1 MSILKLNNEVNLMER
16 IKMKSEDLFKDAKNY
31 LPGGVDSPVRAI
43 KPYPFFALKGEG
55 PRLFDVDG
63 NSYLDY
69 CLAYG
74 PLVLGHSYP
83 PVMEA
88 VGQQLLRGSAY
99 GVPTEAE
106 VNLAREVVKRV
117 PCAEMIRFVNSG
129 TEATMSAI
137 RLARAVTGKKKII
150 KFEGAYHG
158 AHDYVLVKSGSGA
171 AGLPDSPGVPEE
183 TTRNTVL
190 VPFNDEEAITN
201 LVEQEKDEI
210 AAIILE
216 PVMGN
221 VGCIPPQKG
230 FLEFLRKIT
239 SENDIILIF
248 DEVITGFRI
257 ASGGAQEYFGVTPD
271 LVTMGK
277 ILGGG
282 FPMGAFA
289 GKREL
294 MERIAPQGDVYQAGT
309 FNGNPISITAGME
322 TLKNLDKDYYRES
335 ESKGLQMRRGLG
347 DILEDAALEYQV
359 AGLSSMFQIYFTPT
373 KVWDYAQ
380 AKTADV
386 EKFNTYFRTLLAN
399 EVFIPPSQFECCFIS
414 AAHTPNDIELTL
426 EAMEKG
432 IKAAEK

>member
-1 MSILKLNNEVNLMER
+1 
-16 IKMKSEDLFKDAKNY
+16 MKSEDLFKDAKNY

-43 KPYPFFALKGEG
+43 KPYPFFAFKGEG

-74 PLVLGHSYP
+74 PLVLGHAYP
-83 PVMEA
+83 PVMGA
-88 VGQQLLRGSAY
+88 VSKQLSKGSAY
-99 GVPTEAE
+99 GVPTENE
-106 VNLAREVVKRV
+106 IKLAKEVVKRV
-117 PCAEMIRFVNSG
+117 PCAEMVRFVNSG

-137 RLARAVTGKKKII
+137 RLARAVTGKKKIV

-183 TTRNTVL
+183 TTKNTLL
-190 VPFNDEEAITN
+190 VPFNDAGAISH
-201 LVEQEKDEI
+201 LVKKEKDDL

-221 VGCIPPQKG
+221 VGCIPPKRE
-230 FLEFLRKIT
+230 FLEFLREIT
-239 SENDIILIF
+239 TENGIILIF

-257 ASGGAQEYFGVTPD
+257 AAGGAQEYFGVTPD

-289 GKREL
+289 GKREF

-309 FNGNPISITAGME
+309 FNGNPISITAGLE
-322 TLKNLDKDYYRES
+322 TMKHLDEKFYKES
-335 ESKGLQMRRGLG
+335 EVKGLRMRRGLENV
-347 DILEDAALEYQV
+347 LEDASLDYQV
-359 AGLSSMFQIYFTPT
+359 AGLSSMFQIYFTPSE
-373 KVWDYAQ
+373 VWDYAQ
-380 AKTADV
+380 AKTADT
-386 EKFNTYFRTLLAN
+386 EKFNTYFQTLLTN
-399 EVFIPPSQFECCFIS
+399 GVFIPPSQFECCFIS
-414 AAHTPNDIELTL
+414 QAHSSEDIHITL